1 MRIESRGHFFFI
13 IVELPIVGTSSHIS
27 SMISEDSPDLC
38 ICTRTFRIFVTRAPP
53 IPSSGAFS
61 SLAPKINLRASSSPF
76 VVHEF

>member
-38 ICTRTFRIFVTRAPP
+38 ICTRTFRIFVTRASSTSP
-53 IPSSGAFS
+53 SGAFS
-61 SLAPKINLRASSSPF
+61 YVAPKRNLRASPSPF
-76 VVHEF
+76 GVHEF